1 MRTITL
7 KRLPLENIKRK
18 PLRTCALIVVASCL
32 SAIFFGGSLLSMNL
46 AQGLNSMR
54 ARMGADIMVIPNGTH
69 TKAEALLTNGGSST
83 FYFTNDIENLVRR
96 SPGVQKASAQTYIS
110 SLSAGC
116 CAEKLQIIGFDPDSD
131 FVIGPWIYSQ
141 HKKTLQKGEMIAGA
155 NVLVSYMHTV
165 RLFGHQWPVVAQLA
179 KTGTSID
186 NSVFVRRESVPQVVE
201 YSTKVHHTAIPK
213 EYAKKAISAVLVK
226 VSKGYSAKQVAENI
240 RKTTGIPS
248 IGIVFPGGVTATTQA
263 NLGVFTRTLTFVIAV
278 FWIVGLLVLIAV
290 FATSVNER
298 KKEFASLR
306 ILGAT
311 RKVLLGIV
319 VRESATLGFVGGVI
333 GVASASLIL
342 FPYSSLIAQQL
353 QLPYLEVTALP
364 VIALMLAS
372 VLLALVA
379 VIVASALTTLRI
391 ATTETYL
398 TLRAGE

>member
-7 KRLPLENIKRK
+7 KRLPLENLKRK
-18 PLRTCALIVVASCL
+18 PLRTAALLVAAACL
-32 SAIFFGGSLLSMNL
+32 SAIFFGGSLISMNL

-83 FYFTNDIENLVRR
+83 FYFTNNIEDLVRR

-141 HKKTLQKGEMIAGA
+141 HKKTLHKGEMIAGA
-155 NVLVSYMHTV
+155 NVLVSYKNTV

-226 VSKGYSAKQVAENI
+226 VRKGYSAKQVAQNI
-240 RKTTGIPS
+240 KKTTGLSS
-248 IGIVFPGGVTATTQA
+248 IGIVFPGGITATTQA
-263 NLGVFTRTLTFVIAV
+263 NLGVFTRSLTFIIAAC
-278 FWIVGLLVLIAV
+278 WIVGLLVLIVV
-290 FATSVNER
+290 FATSLNER

-306 ILGAT
+306 ILGFT
-311 RKVLLGIV
+311 RRMLLGV
-319 VRESATLGFVGGVI
+319 ATRESAILGFVGGVI
-333 GVASASLIL
+333 GVASASLII
-342 FPYSSLIAQQL
+342 FPYSSLISSQL

-364 VIALMLAS
+364 VIALMAVSIVLSLLS
-372 VLLALVA
+372 VVA
-379 VIVASALTTLRI
+379 ASALTTWRI
-391 ATTETYL
+391 AMRETYL

>member
-7 KRLPLENIKRK
+7 KRLPLENLKRK
-18 PLRTCALIVVASCL
+18 PLRTAALLVAAACL
-32 SAIFFGGSLLSMNL
+32 SAIFFGGSLISMNL

-83 FYFTNDIENLVRR
+83 FYFTNNIEDLVRR
-96 SPGVQKASAQTYIS
+96 SPGVQNASAQTYIS

-141 HKKTLQKGEMIAGA
+141 HKKTLHKGEMIAGA
-155 NVLVSYMHTV
+155 NVLVSYKNTV

-226 VSKGYSAKQVAENI
+226 VRKGYSAKQVAQNI
-240 RKTTGIPS
+240 KKTTGLSS
-248 IGIVFPGGVTATTQA
+248 IGIVFPGGITATTQA
-263 NLGVFTRTLTFVIAV
+263 NLGVFTRSLTFIIAAC
-278 FWIVGLLVLIAV
+278 WIVGLLVLIVV
-290 FATSVNER
+290 FATSLNER

-306 ILGAT
+306 ILGFT
-311 RKVLLGIV
+311 RKMLLGV
-319 VRESATLGFVGGVI
+319 ATRESAILGFVGGVI
-333 GVASASLIL
+333 GVASASLII
-342 FPYSSLIAQQL
+342 FPYSSLISSQL

-364 VIALMLAS
+364 VIALMAVSIVLSLLS
-372 VLLALVA
+372 VVA
-379 VIVASALTTLRI
+379 ASAITTWRI
-391 ATTETYL
+391 AMRETYL

>member
-18 PLRTCALIVVASCL
+18 PLRTSALIVVAACL

-54 ARMGADIMVIPNGTH
+54 ERMGADIMVIPQGTH

-83 FYFTNDIENLVRR
+83 FYFTNNIEDLVRR

-226 VSKGYSAKQVAENI
+226 ISKGYSAKQVAENI

-248 IGIVFPGGVTATTQA
+248 IGIVFPGGITATTQA
-263 NLGVFTRTLTFVIAV
+263 NLGVVTRTLTLVIAA
-278 FWIVGLLVLIAV
+278 FWIVGMLVLIAV

-306 ILGAT
+306 ILGVNRT
-311 RKVLLGIV
+311 MLLSIV
-319 VRESATLGFVGGVI
+319 AHESAILGFVGGVI
-333 GVASASLIL
+333 GVAFASLIL
-342 FPYSSLIAQQL
+342 FPYSSLIAQQV

-364 VIALMLAS
+364 VIVLMTVSVMLATM
-372 VLLALVA
+372 V
-379 VIVASALTTLRI
+379 VIVASVLTTWRI
-391 ATTETYL
+391 AIRETYV

>member
-7 KRLPLENIKRK
+7 KRLPLENLKRK
-18 PLRTCALIVVASCL
+18 PLRTAALIVVSACL
-32 SAIFFGGSLLSMNL
+32 SAIFFGGSLISMNL
-46 AQGLNSMR
+46 ERGLNSMR
-54 ARMGADIMVIPNGTH
+54 ERMGADIMVIPQGTH
-69 TKAEALLTNGGSST
+69 TKAEALLTNSGSST

-141 HKKTLQKGEMIAGA
+141 HKQKLQKGEMIAGA
-155 NVLVSYMHTV
+155 NVIVSYMNTV
-165 RLFGHQWPVVAQLA
+165 RLFGHQWPVAAQLA

-201 YSTKVHHTAIPK
+201 YSTKVGHTAIPK
-213 EYAKKAISAVLVK
+213 EYAKKAVSAVLVK
-226 VSKGYSAKQVAENI
+226 VQKGYSAKEVAKNI
-240 RKTTGIPS
+240 RKTTGLSS
-248 IGIVFPGGVTATTQA
+248 IGIVFPGGITATTQA
-263 NLGVFTRTLTFVIAV
+263 NLGVFTRTLTVIIAAC
-278 FWIVGLLVLIAV
+278 WLVGLLVLVAV
-290 FATSVNER
+290 FSTSVNER

-306 ILGAT
+306 ILGTT
-311 RKVLLGIV
+311 RNMLLGVV
-319 VRESATLGFVGGVI
+319 VRESTILGLVGGVL

-342 FPYSSLIAQQL
+342 FPYSSLISEQL

-364 VIALMLAS
+364 VAVLMLAS

-379 VIVASALTTLRI
+379 VVVASALTTLRI
-391 ATTETYL
+391 AMRETYL
-398 TLRAGE
+398 TLRSGE

>member
-7 KRLPLENIKRK
+7 KRLPLENLKRK
-18 PLRTCALIVVASCL
+18 PLRTAALLVAAACL
-32 SAIFFGGSLLSMNL
+32 SAIFFGGSLISMNL

-83 FYFTNDIENLVRR
+83 FYFTNNIEDLVRR

-141 HKKTLQKGEMIAGA
+141 HKKTLHKGEMIAGA
-155 NVLVSYMHTV
+155 NVLVSYKNTV

-226 VSKGYSAKQVAENI
+226 VRKGYSAKQVAQNI
-240 RKTTGIPS
+240 KKTTGLSS
-248 IGIVFPGGVTATTQA
+248 IGIVFPGGITAITQA
-263 NLGVFTRTLTFVIAV
+263 NLGVFTRSLTFIIAAC
-278 FWIVGLLVLIAV
+278 WIVGLLVLIVV
-290 FATSVNER
+290 FATSLNER

-306 ILGAT
+306 ILGFT
-311 RKVLLGIV
+311 RKMLLGV
-319 VRESATLGFVGGVI
+319 ATRESAILGFVGGVI
-333 GVASASLIL
+333 GVASASLII
-342 FPYSSLIAQQL
+342 FPYSSLISSQL

-364 VIALMLAS
+364 VIALMAVSIVLSLLS
-372 VLLALVA
+372 VVA
-379 VIVASALTTLRI
+379 ASAITTWRI
-391 ATTETYL
+391 AMRETYL

>member
-7 KRLPLENIKRK
+7 KRLPLENLKRK
-18 PLRTCALIVVASCL
+18 PLRTAALLVAAACL
-32 SAIFFGGSLLSMNL
+32 SAIFFGGSLISMNL

-83 FYFTNDIENLVRR
+83 FYFTNNIEDLVRR
-96 SPGVQKASAQTYIS
+96 SSGVQKASAQTYIS

-141 HKKTLQKGEMIAGA
+141 HKKTLHKGEMIAGA
-155 NVLVSYMHTV
+155 NVLVSYKNTV

-226 VSKGYSAKQVAENI
+226 VRKGYSAKQVAQNI
-240 RKTTGIPS
+240 KKTTGLSS
-248 IGIVFPGGVTATTQA
+248 IGIVFPGGITATTQA
-263 NLGVFTRTLTFVIAV
+263 NLGVFTRSLTFIISAC
-278 FWIVGLLVLIAV
+278 WIVGLLVLIVV
-290 FATSVNER
+290 FATSLNER

-306 ILGAT
+306 ILGFT
-311 RKVLLGIV
+311 RKMLLGV
-319 VRESATLGFVGGVI
+319 ATRESAILGFAGGVI
-333 GVASASLIL
+333 GVASASLII
-342 FPYSSLIAQQL
+342 FPYSSLISSQL

-364 VIALMLAS
+364 VIALMAVS
-372 VLLALVA
+372 VVLSLLAVVA
-379 VIVASALTTLRI
+379 ASALTTWRI
-391 ATTETYL
+391 AMRETYL

>member
-7 KRLPLENIKRK
+7 KRLPLENLKRK
-18 PLRTCALIVVASCL
+18 PLRTAALLVAAACL
-32 SAIFFGGSLLSMNL
+32 SAIFFGGSLISMNL

-83 FYFTNDIENLVRR
+83 FYFTNNIEDLVRR

-141 HKKTLQKGEMIAGA
+141 HKKTLHKGEMIAGA
-155 NVLVSYMHTV
+155 NVLVSYKNTV

-201 YSTKVHHTAIPK
+201 YSTKVHYTAIPK

-226 VSKGYSAKQVAENI
+226 VRKGYSAKQVAQNI
-240 RKTTGIPS
+240 KKTTGLSS
-248 IGIVFPGGVTATTQA
+248 IGIVFPGGITATTQA
-263 NLGVFTRTLTFVIAV
+263 NLGVFTRSLTFIIAAC
-278 FWIVGLLVLIAV
+278 WIVGLLVLIVV
-290 FATSVNER
+290 FATSLNER

-306 ILGAT
+306 ILGFT
-311 RKVLLGIV
+311 RKMLLGV
-319 VRESATLGFVGGVI
+319 ATRESAILGFVGGVI
-333 GVASASLIL
+333 GVASASLII
-342 FPYSSLIAQQL
+342 FPYSSLISSQL

-364 VIALMLAS
+364 VIALMAVSIVLSLLS
-372 VLLALVA
+372 VVA
-379 VIVASALTTLRI
+379 ASALTTWRI
-391 ATTETYL
+391 AMRETYL

>member
-7 KRLPLENIKRK
+7 KRLPLENLKRK
-18 PLRTCALIVVASCL
+18 PLRTAALIVVSACL
-32 SAIFFGGSLLSMNL
+32 SAIFFGGSLISMNL
-46 AQGLNSMR
+46 ERGLNSMR
-54 ARMGADIMVIPNGTH
+54 ERMGADIMVIPQGTH
-69 TKAEALLTNGGSST
+69 TKAEALLTNSGSST

-141 HKKTLQKGEMIAGA
+141 HKQKLQKGEMIAGA
-155 NVLVSYMHTV
+155 NVIVSYMNTV
-165 RLFGHQWPVVAQLA
+165 RLFGHQWPVAAQLA

-213 EYAKKAISAVLVK
+213 EYAKKAVSAVLVK
-226 VSKGYSAKQVAENI
+226 VQKGYSAKEVAKNI
-240 RKTTGIPS
+240 RKTTGLSS
-248 IGIVFPGGVTATTQA
+248 IGIVFPGGITATTQA
-263 NLGVFTRTLTFVIAV
+263 NLGVFTRALTVIIAAC
-278 FWIVGLLVLIAV
+278 WLVGLLVLVAV
-290 FATSVNER
+290 FSTSVNER

-306 ILGAT
+306 ILGTT
-311 RKVLLGIV
+311 RNMLLGVV
-319 VRESATLGFVGGVI
+319 VRESTILGLVGGVL

-342 FPYSSLIAQQL
+342 FPYSSLISEQL

-364 VIALMLAS
+364 VAVLMLAS

-379 VIVASALTTLRI
+379 VVVASALTTLRI
-391 ATTETYL
+391 AMRETYL
-398 TLRAGE
+398 TLRSGE

>member
-7 KRLPLENIKRK
+7 KRLPLENLKRK
-18 PLRTCALIVVASCL
+18 PLRTAALLVAAACL
-32 SAIFFGGSLLSMNL
+32 SAIFFGGSLISMNL

-83 FYFTNDIENLVRR
+83 FYFTNNIEDLVRR

-141 HKKTLQKGEMIAGA
+141 HKKTLHKGEMIAGA
-155 NVLVSYMHTV
+155 NVLVSYKNTV

-226 VSKGYSAKQVAENI
+226 VRKGYSAKQVAQNI
-240 RKTTGIPS
+240 KKTTGLSS
-248 IGIVFPGGVTATTQA
+248 IGIVFPGGITATTQA
-263 NLGVFTRTLTFVIAV
+263 NLGVFTRSLTFIISAC
-278 FWIVGLLVLIAV
+278 WIVGLLVLIVV
-290 FATSVNER
+290 FATSLNER

-306 ILGAT
+306 ILGFT
-311 RKVLLGIV
+311 RKMLLGV
-319 VRESATLGFVGGVI
+319 ATRESAILGFAGGVI
-333 GVASASLIL
+333 GVASASLII
-342 FPYSSLIAQQL
+342 FPYSSLISSQL

-364 VIALMLAS
+364 VIALMAVSVVLSLLAVVAAS
-372 VLLALVA
+372 VL
-379 VIVASALTTLRI
+379 TTWRI
-391 ATTETYL
+391 AMRETYL

>member
-7 KRLPLENIKRK
+7 KRLPLENLKRK
-18 PLRTCALIVVASCL
+18 PLRTAALLVAAACL
-32 SAIFFGGSLLSMNL
+32 SAIFFGGSLISMNL

-83 FYFTNDIENLVRR
+83 FYFTNNIEDLVRR

-141 HKKTLQKGEMIAGA
+141 HKKTLHKGEMIAGA
-155 NVLVSYMHTV
+155 NVLVSYKNTV

-213 EYAKKAISAVLVK
+213 EYAEKAISAVLVK
-226 VSKGYSAKQVAENI
+226 VRKGYSAKQVAQNI
-240 RKTTGIPS
+240 KKTTGLSS
-248 IGIVFPGGVTATTQA
+248 IGIVFPGGITATTQA
-263 NLGVFTRTLTFVIAV
+263 NLGVFTRSLTFIIAAC
-278 FWIVGLLVLIAV
+278 WIVGLLVLIVV
-290 FATSVNER
+290 FATSLNER

-306 ILGAT
+306 ILGFT
-311 RKVLLGIV
+311 RKMLLGV
-319 VRESATLGFVGGVI
+319 ATRESAILGFVGGVI
-333 GVASASLIL
+333 GVASASLII
-342 FPYSSLIAQQL
+342 FPYSSLISSQL

-364 VIALMLAS
+364 VIALMAVSIVLSLLS
-372 VLLALVA
+372 VVA
-379 VIVASALTTLRI
+379 ASALTTWRI
-391 ATTETYL
+391 AMRETYL

>member
-7 KRLPLENIKRK
+7 KRLPLENLKRK
-18 PLRTCALIVVASCL
+18 PLRTAALLVAAACL
-32 SAIFFGGSLLSMNL
+32 SAIFFGGSLISMNL

-83 FYFTNDIENLVRR
+83 FYFTNNIEDLVRR

-141 HKKTLQKGEMIAGA
+141 HKKTLHKGEMIAGA
-155 NVLVSYMHTV
+155 NVLVSYKNTV

-213 EYAKKAISAVLVK
+213 EYAEKAISAVLVK
-226 VSKGYSAKQVAENI
+226 VRKGYSAKQVAQNI
-240 RKTTGIPS
+240 KKTTGLSS
-248 IGIVFPGGVTATTQA
+248 IGIVFPGGITATTQA
-263 NLGVFTRTLTFVIAV
+263 NLGVFTRSLTFIIAAC
-278 FWIVGLLVLIAV
+278 WIVGLLVLIVV
-290 FATSVNER
+290 FATSLNER

-306 ILGAT
+306 ILGFT
-311 RKVLLGIV
+311 RKMLLGV
-319 VRESATLGFVGGVI
+319 ATRESAILGFAGGVI
-333 GVASASLIL
+333 GVASASLII
-342 FPYSSLIAQQL
+342 FPYSSLISSQL

-364 VIALMLAS
+364 VIALMAVSIVLS
-372 VLLALVA
+372 LLAVVA
-379 VIVASALTTLRI
+379 ASALTTWRI
-391 ATTETYL
+391 AMRETYL

>member
-7 KRLPLENIKRK
+7 KRLPLENLKRK
-18 PLRTCALIVVASCL
+18 PLRTAALLVAAACL
-32 SAIFFGGSLLSMNL
+32 SAIFFGGSLISMNL

-83 FYFTNDIENLVRR
+83 FYFTNNIEDLVRR

-141 HKKTLQKGEMIAGA
+141 HKKTLHKGEMIAGA
-155 NVLVSYMHTV
+155 NVLVSYKNTV

-213 EYAKKAISAVLVK
+213 EYAEKAISAVLVK
-226 VSKGYSAKQVAENI
+226 VRKGYSAKQVAQNI
-240 RKTTGIPS
+240 KKTTGLSS
-248 IGIVFPGGVTATTQA
+248 IGIVFPGGITATTQA
-263 NLGVFTRTLTFVIAV
+263 NLGVFTRSLTFIIAAC
-278 FWIVGLLVLIAV
+278 WIVGLLVLIVV
-290 FATSVNER
+290 FATSLNER

-306 ILGAT
+306 ILGFT
-311 RKVLLGIV
+311 RKMLLGV
-319 VRESATLGFVGGVI
+319 ATRESAILGFAGGVI
-333 GVASASLIL
+333 GVASASLII
-342 FPYSSLIAQQL
+342 FPYSSLISSQL

-364 VIALMLAS
+364 VIALMAVS
-372 VLLALVA
+372 VVLSLLAVVA
-379 VIVASALTTLRI
+379 ASALTTWRI
-391 ATTETYL
+391 AMRETYL

>member
-7 KRLPLENIKRK
+7 KRLPLENLKRK
-18 PLRTCALIVVASCL
+18 PLRTAALLVAAACL
-32 SAIFFGGSLLSMNL
+32 SAIFFGGSLISMNL

-83 FYFTNDIENLVRR
+83 FYFTNNIEDLVRR

-141 HKKTLQKGEMIAGA
+141 HKKTLHKGEMIAGA
-155 NVLVSYMHTV
+155 NVLVSYKNTV

-226 VSKGYSAKQVAENI
+226 VRKGYSAKQVAQNI
-240 RKTTGIPS
+240 KKTTGLSS
-248 IGIVFPGGVTATTQA
+248 IGIVFPGGITATTQA
-263 NLGVFTRTLTFVIAV
+263 NLGVFTRSITFIIAAC
-278 FWIVGLLVLIAV
+278 WIVGLLVLIVV
-290 FATSVNER
+290 FATSLNER

-306 ILGAT
+306 ILGFT
-311 RKVLLGIV
+311 RKMLLCV
-319 VRESATLGFVGGVI
+319 ATRESAILGFVGGVI
-333 GVASASLIL
+333 GVASASLII
-342 FPYSSLIAQQL
+342 FPYSSLISSQL

-364 VIALMLAS
+364 VIALMAVSIVLSLLS
-372 VLLALVA
+372 VVA
-379 VIVASALTTLRI
+379 ASALTTWRI
-391 ATTETYL
+391 AMRETYL

>member
-7 KRLPLENIKRK
+7 KRLSLENLKRK
-18 PLRTCALIVVASCL
+18 PLRTAALLVAAACL
-32 SAIFFGGSLLSMNL
+32 SAIFFGGSLISMNL

-83 FYFTNDIENLVRR
+83 FYFTNNIEDLVRR

-141 HKKTLQKGEMIAGA
+141 HKKTLHKGEMIAGA
-155 NVLVSYMHTV
+155 NVLVSYKNTV

-226 VSKGYSAKQVAENI
+226 VRKGYSAKQVAQNI
-240 RKTTGIPS
+240 KKTTGLSS
-248 IGIVFPGGVTATTQA
+248 IGIVFPGGITATTQA
-263 NLGVFTRTLTFVIAV
+263 NLGVFTRSLTFIIAAC
-278 FWIVGLLVLIAV
+278 WIVGLLVLIVV
-290 FATSVNER
+290 FATSLNER

-306 ILGAT
+306 ILGFT
-311 RKVLLGIV
+311 RKMLLGV
-319 VRESATLGFVGGVI
+319 ATRESAILGFVGGVI
-333 GVASASLIL
+333 GVASASLII
-342 FPYSSLIAQQL
+342 FPYSSLISSQL

-364 VIALMLAS
+364 VIALMAVSIVLSLLS
-372 VLLALVA
+372 VVA
-379 VIVASALTTLRI
+379 ASALTTWRI
-391 ATTETYL
+391 AMRETYL

>member
-7 KRLPLENIKRK
+7 KRLPLENLKRK
-18 PLRTCALIVVASCL
+18 PLRTAALIVVSACL
-32 SAIFFGGSLLSMNL
+32 SAIFFGGSLISMNL
-46 AQGLNSMR
+46 ERGLNSMR
-54 ARMGADIMVIPNGTH
+54 ERMGADIMVIPQGTH
-69 TKAEALLTNGGSST
+69 TKAEALLTNSGSST

-141 HKKTLQKGEMIAGA
+141 HKQKLQKGEMIAGA
-155 NVLVSYMHTV
+155 NVIVSYMNTV
-165 RLFGHQWPVVAQLA
+165 RLFGHQWPVAAQLA

-213 EYAKKAISAVLVK
+213 EYAKKAVSAVLVK
-226 VSKGYSAKQVAENI
+226 VQKGYSAKEVAKNI
-240 RKTTGIPS
+240 RKTTGLSS
-248 IGIVFPGGVTATTQA
+248 IGIVFPGGITATTQA
-263 NLGVFTRTLTFVIAV
+263 NLGVFTRTLTVIIAAC
-278 FWIVGLLVLIAV
+278 WLVGLLVLVAV
-290 FATSVNER
+290 FSTSVNER

-306 ILGAT
+306 ILGTT
-311 RKVLLGIV
+311 RNMLLGVV
-319 VRESATLGFVGGVI
+319 VRESTILGLVGGVL

-342 FPYSSLIAQQL
+342 FPYSSLISEQL

-364 VIALMLAS
+364 VAVLMLAS

-379 VIVASALTTLRI
+379 VVVASALTTLRI
-391 ATTETYL
+391 AMRETYL
-398 TLRAGE
+398 TLRSGE

>member
-7 KRLPLENIKRK
+7 KSLPLENLKRK
-18 PLRTCALIVVASCL
+18 PLRTAALLVAAACL
-32 SAIFFGGSLLSMNL
+32 SAIFFGGSLISMNL

-83 FYFTNDIENLVRR
+83 FYFTNNIEDLVRR

-141 HKKTLQKGEMIAGA
+141 HKKTLHKGEMIAGA
-155 NVLVSYMHTV
+155 NVLVSYKNTV

-226 VSKGYSAKQVAENI
+226 VRKGYSAKQVAQNI
-240 RKTTGIPS
+240 KKTTGLSS
-248 IGIVFPGGVTATTQA
+248 IGIVFPGGITATTQA
-263 NLGVFTRTLTFVIAV
+263 NLGVFTRSLTFIIAAC
-278 FWIVGLLVLIAV
+278 WIVGLLVLIVV
-290 FATSVNER
+290 FATSLNER

-306 ILGAT
+306 ILGFT
-311 RKVLLGIV
+311 RKMLLGV
-319 VRESATLGFVGGVI
+319 ATRESAILGFVGGVI
-333 GVASASLIL
+333 GVASASLII
-342 FPYSSLIAQQL
+342 FPYSSLISSQL

-364 VIALMLAS
+364 VIALMAVSIVLSLLS
-372 VLLALVA
+372 VVA
-379 VIVASALTTLRI
+379 ASALTTWRI
-391 ATTETYL
+391 AMRETYL

>member
-7 KRLPLENIKRK
+7 KRLPLENLKRK
-18 PLRTCALIVVASCL
+18 PLRTAALLVAAACL
-32 SAIFFGGSLLSMNL
+32 SAIFFGGSLISMNI

-83 FYFTNDIENLVRR
+83 FYFTNNIEDLVRR

-141 HKKTLQKGEMIAGA
+141 HKKTLHKGEMIAGA
-155 NVLVSYMHTV
+155 NVLVSYKNTV

-186 NSVFVRRESVPQVVE
+186 NSVFVRRESVQQVVE

-213 EYAKKAISAVLVK
+213 EYAEKAISAVLVK
-226 VSKGYSAKQVAENI
+226 VRKGYSAKQVAQNI
-240 RKTTGIPS
+240 KKTTGLSS
-248 IGIVFPGGVTATTQA
+248 IGIVFPGGITATTQA
-263 NLGVFTRTLTFVIAV
+263 NLGVFTRSLTFIIAAC
-278 FWIVGLLVLIAV
+278 WIVGLLVLIVV
-290 FATSVNER
+290 FATSLNER

-306 ILGAT
+306 ILGFT
-311 RKVLLGIV
+311 RKMLLGV
-319 VRESATLGFVGGVI
+319 ATRESAILGFVGGVI
-333 GVASASLIL
+333 GVASASLII
-342 FPYSSLIAQQL
+342 FPYSSLISSQL

-364 VIALMLAS
+364 VIALMAVSIVLSLLS
-372 VLLALVA
+372 VVA
-379 VIVASALTTLRI
+379 ASALTTWRI
-391 ATTETYL
+391 AMRETYL

>member
-7 KRLPLENIKRK
+7 KRLPLENLKRK
-18 PLRTCALIVVASCL
+18 PLRTAALLVAAACL
-32 SAIFFGGSLLSMNL
+32 SAIFFGGSLISMNL

-83 FYFTNDIENLVRR
+83 FYFTNNIEDLVRR

-141 HKKTLQKGEMIAGA
+141 HKKTLHKGEMIAGA
-155 NVLVSYMHTV
+155 NVLVSYKNTV

-226 VSKGYSAKQVAENI
+226 VRKGYSAKQVAQNI
-240 RKTTGIPS
+240 KKTTGLS
-248 IGIVFPGGVTATTQA
+248 NIGIVFPGGITATTQA
-263 NLGVFTRTLTFVIAV
+263 NLGVFTRSLTFIISAC
-278 FWIVGLLVLIAV
+278 WIVGLLVLIVV
-290 FATSVNER
+290 FATSLNER

-306 ILGAT
+306 ILGFT
-311 RKVLLGIV
+311 RKMLLGV
-319 VRESATLGFVGGVI
+319 ATRESAILGFAGGVI
-333 GVASASLIL
+333 GVASASLII
-342 FPYSSLIAQQL
+342 FPYSSLISSQL

-364 VIALMLAS
+364 VIALMAVS
-372 VLLALVA
+372 VVLSLLAVVA
-379 VIVASALTTLRI
+379 ASALTTWRI
-391 ATTETYL
+391 AMRETYL

>member
-7 KRLPLENIKRK
+7 KRLSLENLKRK
-18 PLRTCALIVVASCL
+18 PLRTAALLVAAACL
-32 SAIFFGGSLLSMNL
+32 SAIFFGGSLISMNL

-83 FYFTNDIENLVRR
+83 FYFTNNIEDLVRR

-141 HKKTLQKGEMIAGA
+141 HKKTLHKGEMIAGA
-155 NVLVSYMHTV
+155 NVLVSYKNTV

-213 EYAKKAISAVLVK
+213 EYAEKAISAVLVK
-226 VSKGYSAKQVAENI
+226 VRKGYSAKQVAQNI
-240 RKTTGIPS
+240 KKTTGLYS
-248 IGIVFPGGVTATTQA
+248 IGIVFPGGITATTQA
-263 NLGVFTRTLTFVIAV
+263 NLGVFTRSLTFIIAAC
-278 FWIVGLLVLIAV
+278 WIVGLLVLIVV
-290 FATSVNER
+290 FATSLNER

-306 ILGAT
+306 ILGFT
-311 RKVLLGIV
+311 RKMLLDV
-319 VRESATLGFVGGVI
+319 ATRESAILGFVGGVI
-333 GVASASLIL
+333 GVASASLII
-342 FPYSSLIAQQL
+342 FPYSSLISSQL

-364 VIALMLAS
+364 VIALMAVSIVLSLLS
-372 VLLALVA
+372 VVA
-379 VIVASALTTLRI
+379 ASALTTWRI
-391 ATTETYL
+391 AMRETYL

>member
-7 KRLPLENIKRK
+7 KRLPLENMKRK
-18 PLRTCALIVVASCL
+18 PLRTSALIVVAACL

-54 ARMGADIMVIPNGTH
+54 ERMGADIMVIPQGTH

-83 FYFTNDIENLVRR
+83 FYFTNNIEDLVRR

-116 CAEKLQIIGFDPDSD
+116 CAEKLQIIGFDPNSD
-131 FVIGPWIYSQ
+131 FVIGPWIYAQ

-155 NVLVSYMHTV
+155 NVLVSYLHTV

-226 VSKGYSAKQVAENI
+226 ISKGYSAKQVAENI

-248 IGIVFPGGVTATTQA
+248 IGIVFPGGITATTQA
-263 NLGVFTRTLTFVIAV
+263 NLGVVTRTLTLVIAA
-278 FWIVGLLVLIAV
+278 FWIVGMLVLIAV

-306 ILGAT
+306 ILGVNRT
-311 RKVLLGIV
+311 MLLSIV
-319 VRESATLGFVGGVI
+319 AHESAILGFVGGVI
-333 GVASASLIL
+333 GVAFASLIL
-342 FPYSSLIAQQL
+342 FPYSSLIAQQV

-364 VIALMLAS
+364 VIVLMIVSVMLATM
-372 VLLALVA
+372 V
-379 VIVASALTTLRI
+379 VIVASVLTTWRI
-391 ATTETYL
+391 AIRETYV

>member
-7 KRLPLENIKRK
+7 KRLPLENLKRK
-18 PLRTCALIVVASCL
+18 PLRTAALLVAAACL
-32 SAIFFGGSLLSMNL
+32 SAIFFGGSLISMNL

-83 FYFTNDIENLVRR
+83 FYFTNNIEDLVRR

-141 HKKTLQKGEMIAGA
+141 HKKTLHKGEMIAGA
-155 NVLVSYMHTV
+155 NVLVSYKNTV

-226 VSKGYSAKQVAENI
+226 VRKGYSAKQVAQNI
-240 RKTTGIPS
+240 KKTTGLYS
-248 IGIVFPGGVTATTQA
+248 IGIVFPGGITATTQA
-263 NLGVFTRTLTFVIAV
+263 NLGVFTRSLTFIIAAC
-278 FWIVGLLVLIAV
+278 WIVGLLVLIVV
-290 FATSVNER
+290 FATSLNER

-306 ILGAT
+306 ILGFT
-311 RKVLLGIV
+311 RKMLLGV
-319 VRESATLGFVGGVI
+319 ATRESAILGFVGGVI
-333 GVASASLIL
+333 GVASASLII
-342 FPYSSLIAQQL
+342 FPYSSLISSQL

-364 VIALMLAS
+364 VIALMAVSIVLSLLS
-372 VLLALVA
+372 VVA
-379 VIVASALTTLRI
+379 ASALTTWRI
-391 ATTETYL
+391 AMRETYL

>member
-7 KRLPLENIKRK
+7 KRLPLENLKRK
-18 PLRTCALIVVASCL
+18 PLRTAALLVAAACL
-32 SAIFFGGSLLSMNL
+32 SAIFFGGSLISMNL

-83 FYFTNDIENLVRR
+83 FYFTNNIEDLVRR

-141 HKKTLQKGEMIAGA
+141 HKKTLHKGEMIAGA
-155 NVLVSYMHTV
+155 NVLVSYKNTV

-226 VSKGYSAKQVAENI
+226 VRKGYSAKQVAQNI
-240 RKTTGIPS
+240 KKTTGLSS
-248 IGIVFPGGVTATTQA
+248 IGIVFPGGITATTQA
-263 NLGVFTRTLTFVIAV
+263 NLGVFTRSLTFIIAAC
-278 FWIVGLLVLIAV
+278 WIVGLLVLIVV
-290 FATSVNER
+290 FATSLNER

-306 ILGAT
+306 ILGFTRKMLLGVAT
-311 RKVLLGIV
+311 R
-319 VRESATLGFVGGVI
+319 ESEILGFAGGVI
-333 GVASASLIL
+333 GVASASLII
-342 FPYSSLIAQQL
+342 FPYSSLISSQL

-364 VIALMLAS
+364 VIALMAVSIVLSLLS
-372 VLLALVA
+372 VVA
-379 VIVASALTTLRI
+379 ASALTTWRI
-391 ATTETYL
+391 AMRETYL

>member
-7 KRLPLENIKRK
+7 KRLPLENLKRK
-18 PLRTCALIVVASCL
+18 PLRTAALLVAAACL
-32 SAIFFGGSLLSMNL
+32 SAIFFGGSLISMNL

-83 FYFTNDIENLVRR
+83 FYFTNNIEDLVRR

-141 HKKTLQKGEMIAGA
+141 HKKTLHKGEMIAGA
-155 NVLVSYMHTV
+155 NVLVSYKNTV

-213 EYAKKAISAVLVK
+213 EYAEKAISAVLVK
-226 VSKGYSAKQVAENI
+226 VRKGYSAKQVAQNI
-240 RKTTGIPS
+240 KKTTGLSS
-248 IGIVFPGGVTATTQA
+248 IGIVFPGGITATTQA
-263 NLGVFTRTLTFVIAV
+263 NLGVFTRSLTFIIAAC
-278 FWIVGLLVLIAV
+278 WIVGLLVLIVV
-290 FATSVNER
+290 FATSLNER

-306 ILGAT
+306 ILGFT
-311 RKVLLGIV
+311 RKMLLGV
-319 VRESATLGFVGGVI
+319 ATRESAILGFVGGVI
-333 GVASASLIL
+333 GVASASLII
-342 FPYSSLIAQQL
+342 FPYSSLISSQL

-364 VIALMLAS
+364 VIALMAVS
-372 VLLALVA
+372 VVLSLLAVVA
-379 VIVASALTTLRI
+379 ASALTTWRI
-391 ATTETYL
+391 AMRETYL

>member
-18 PLRTCALIVVASCL
+18 PLRTCALIVVAACL

-83 FYFTNDIENLVRR
+83 FYFTNDIESLVRR

>member
-18 PLRTCALIVVASCL
+18 PLRTCALIVVAACL

-165 RLFGHQWPVVAQLA
+165 RLFGHQWPLVAQLA

>member
-18 PLRTCALIVVASCL
+18 PLRTCALIVVAACL

-240 RKTTGIPS
+240 RKTTGISS

-263 NLGVFTRTLTFVIAV
+263 NLGVFTRTLTFVIAA

-311 RKVLLGIV
+311 KKMLLGIV
-319 VRESATLGFVGGVI
+319 VRESATLGFAGGVI

>member
-7 KRLPLENIKRK
+7 KRLPLENLKRK
-18 PLRTCALIVVASCL
+18 PLRTAALLVAAACL
-32 SAIFFGGSLLSMNL
+32 SAIFFGGSLISMNL

-83 FYFTNDIENLVRR
+83 FYFTNNIEDLVRR

-141 HKKTLQKGEMIAGA
+141 HKKTLHKGEMIAGA
-155 NVLVSYMHTV
+155 NVLVSYKNTV

-213 EYAKKAISAVLVK
+213 EYAEKAISAVLVK
-226 VSKGYSAKQVAENI
+226 VRKGYSAKQVAQNI
-240 RKTTGIPS
+240 KKTTGLSS
-248 IGIVFPGGVTATTQA
+248 IGIVFPGGITATTQA
-263 NLGVFTRTLTFVIAV
+263 NLGVFTRSLTFIIAAC
-278 FWIVGLLVLIAV
+278 WIVGLLVLIVV
-290 FATSVNER
+290 FATSLNER

-306 ILGAT
+306 ILGFT
-311 RKVLLGIV
+311 RKMLLGV
-319 VRESATLGFVGGVI
+319 ATRESAILGFVGGVI
-333 GVASASLIL
+333 GVASASLII
-342 FPYSSLIAQQL
+342 FPYSSLISSQL

-364 VIALMLAS
+364 VIALMAVSIVLSLLS
-372 VLLALVA
+372 VVA
-379 VIVASALTTLRI
+379 ASAITTWRI
-391 ATTETYL
+391 AMRETYL

>member
-7 KRLPLENIKRK
+7 KRLPLENLKRK
-18 PLRTCALIVVASCL
+18 PLRTAALLVAAACL
-32 SAIFFGGSLLSMNL
+32 SAIFFGGSLISMNL

-83 FYFTNDIENLVRR
+83 FYFTNNIEDLVRR

-141 HKKTLQKGEMIAGA
+141 HKKALHKGEMIAGA
-155 NVLVSYMHTV
+155 NVLVSYKNTV

-226 VSKGYSAKQVAENI
+226 VRKGYSAKQVAQNI
-240 RKTTGIPS
+240 KKTTGLSS
-248 IGIVFPGGVTATTQA
+248 IGIVFPGGITATTQA
-263 NLGVFTRTLTFVIAV
+263 NLGVFTRSLTFIISAC
-278 FWIVGLLVLIAV
+278 WIVGLLVLIVV
-290 FATSVNER
+290 FATSLNER

-306 ILGAT
+306 ILGFT
-311 RKVLLGIV
+311 RKMLLGV
-319 VRESATLGFVGGVI
+319 ATRESAILGFAGGVI
-333 GVASASLIL
+333 GVASASLII
-342 FPYSSLIAQQL
+342 FPYSSLISSQL

-364 VIALMLAS
+364 VIALMAVS
-372 VLLALVA
+372 VVLSLLAVVA
-379 VIVASALTTLRI
+379 ASALTTWRI
-391 ATTETYL
+391 AMRETYL

>member
-7 KRLPLENIKRK
+7 KRLPLENLKRK
-18 PLRTCALIVVASCL
+18 PLRTAALIVVSACL
-32 SAIFFGGSLLSMNL
+32 SAIFFGGSLISMNL
-46 AQGLNSMR
+46 EGGLNSMR
-54 ARMGADIMVIPNGTH
+54 ERMGADIMVIPQGTH
-69 TKAEALLTNGGSST
+69 TKAEALLTNSGSST

-141 HKKTLQKGEMIAGA
+141 HKQKLQKGEMIAGA
-155 NVLVSYMHTV
+155 NVIVSYMNTV
-165 RLFGHQWPVVAQLA
+165 RLFGHQWPVAAQLA

-201 YSTKVHHTAIPK
+201 YSTKVGHTAIPK
-213 EYAKKAISAVLVK
+213 EYAKKAVSAVLVK
-226 VSKGYSAKQVAENI
+226 VQKGYSAKEVAKNI
-240 RKTTGIPS
+240 RKTTGLSS
-248 IGIVFPGGVTATTQA
+248 IGIVFPGGITATTQA
-263 NLGVFTRTLTFVIAV
+263 NLGVFTRTLTFIIAAC
-278 FWIVGLLVLIAV
+278 WLVGLLVLVAV
-290 FATSVNER
+290 FSTSVNER

-306 ILGAT
+306 ILGTT
-311 RKVLLGIV
+311 RNMLLGVV
-319 VRESATLGFVGGVI
+319 VRESTILGLVGGVL

-342 FPYSSLIAQQL
+342 FPYSSLISEQL

-364 VIALMLAS
+364 VAVLMLAS

-379 VIVASALTTLRI
+379 VVVASALTTLRI
-391 ATTETYL
+391 AMRETYL
-398 TLRAGE
+398 TLRSGE

>member
-7 KRLPLENIKRK
+7 KRLPLENLKRK
-18 PLRTCALIVVASCL
+18 PLRTAALLVAAACL
-32 SAIFFGGSLLSMNL
+32 SAIFFGGSLISMNL

-83 FYFTNDIENLVRR
+83 FYFTNNIEDLVRR

-141 HKKTLQKGEMIAGA
+141 HKKTLHKGEMIAGA
-155 NVLVSYMHTV
+155 NVLVSYKNTV

-226 VSKGYSAKQVAENI
+226 VRKGYSAKQVAQNI
-240 RKTTGIPS
+240 KKTTGLSS
-248 IGIVFPGGVTATTQA
+248 IGIVFPGGITATTQA
-263 NLGVFTRTLTFVIAV
+263 NLGVFTRSLTFIISAC
-278 FWIVGLLVLIAV
+278 WIVGLLVLIVV
-290 FATSVNER
+290 FATSLNER

-306 ILGAT
+306 ILGFT
-311 RKVLLGIV
+311 RKMLLGV
-319 VRESATLGFVGGVI
+319 ATRESAILGFVGGVI
-333 GVASASLIL
+333 GVASASLII
-342 FPYSSLIAQQL
+342 FPYSSLISSQL

-364 VIALMLAS
+364 VIALMAVSIVLSLLS
-372 VLLALVA
+372 VVA
-379 VIVASALTTLRI
+379 ASALTTWRI
-391 ATTETYL
+391 AMRETYL